1 MLKNYD
7 KDQVHFVIFLTS
19 VKFGT
24 RLVEREIECWDPKL
38 ACGLIKTLI
47 TYPLGFYFETKRCI
61 NTERSCLVTEKTSHM
76 FFINGVISSLQELQ
90 DRNNPEDSIL
100 ISQLKQNNVENIIT
114 VNYTQLTQDNNL
126 LYKDKKYIEKFYP
139 GDAIIDSSGIIIFQG

>member
-1 MLKNYD
+1 MLK
-7 KDQVHFVIFLTS
+7 HFVIFVIS
-19 VKFGT
+19 AKFGT
-24 RLVEREIECWDPKL
+24 TLVEREIDSWDPKL

-47 TYPLGFYFETKRCI
+47 TYPLGFYFETKH
-61 NTERSCLVTEKTSHM
+61 CLDIESNYFITEKTSLM
-76 FFINGVISSLQELQ
+76 FFINGIISSLQELQ

-126 LYKDKKYIEKFYP
+126 LYKDKKYIERFCP